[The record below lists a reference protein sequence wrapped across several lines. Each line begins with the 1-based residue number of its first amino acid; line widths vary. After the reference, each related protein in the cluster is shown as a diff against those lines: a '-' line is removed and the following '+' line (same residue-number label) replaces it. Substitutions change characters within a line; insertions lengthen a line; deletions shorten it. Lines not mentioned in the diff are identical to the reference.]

1 VGSPVYGLLRPFSD
15 AHDDEELMVIDEFA
29 TWRPLAAY
37 AKQYLLEPSGF
48 SGWVGVHGGHGAS
61 GVRFPQPPFVPGRA
75 MQHEDYAEQDAP
87 FETVREAL
95 RADGLTGVDFRVD
108 YRMDGAVTVRAV
120 LAGQERTEALG
131 HLTLVEGAM
140 PEPYRRRPAP
150 PAPRHPCGPVDLAA
164 LEGILRALWPN
175 ESGMSDAELGAYEA
189 ASGLTLPPE
198 ARVLYRVTRGRQ
210 QYADY
215 ADFDWNVPV
224 PFDVWALDEPWRAE
238 PRTRYHGWS
247 TLARTAGNTAS
258 DDAIQA
264 LSQPPEWF
272 VLGNA
277 DTLTIALDMVPG
289 PAGKVGQV
297 IGWSDETRGDQP
309 FGAQLLADSLLAFVR
324 GERYEDDGEM
334 TAWTEDLPE
343 YGAVTVV
350 NGRTVADVASPE
362 LEVLYVVMRPEDPA
376 IIAEATGLP
385 RLRTL
390 VSIPGSIADP
400 LELGA
405 LDSLEYLETGPAE
418 WRALLDAG
426 AVPRG
431 LLACAVTTGFGST
444 TNPHEIAV
452 ITDELRA
459 LFGLEPSERAV
470 TISGRL

>member
-1 VGSPVYGLLRPFSD
+1 M
-15 AHDDEELMVIDEFA
+15 ATEEFA
-29 TWRPLAAY
+29 AWQPLVAY
-37 AKQYLLEPSGF
+37 ARPYLREASGF
-48 SGWVGVHGGHGAS
+48 SGSVGVNGGHGVS
-61 GVRFPQPPFVPGRA
+61 GVQFPQPPFVPGRA
-75 MQHEDYAEQDAP
+75 MQVEDYAEQHAP

-95 RADGLTGVDFRVD
+95 RADGLMGVDFKVN
-108 YRMDGAVTVRAV
+108 YRADGAVTVRAV
-120 LAGQERTEALG
+120 LAGQERTERLG

-150 PAPRHPCGPVDLAA
+150 PAPGQPRGPVDLPA
-164 LEGILRALWPN
+164 LEQILRALWPN
-175 ESGMSDAELGAYEA
+175 ETGMSDAELDAYET
-189 ASGLTLPPE
+189 ASGLALPPE
-198 ARVLYRVTRGRQ
+198 ARVLYSATRGRQ
-210 QYADY
+210 QYADW
-215 ADFDWNVPV
+215 AEFDWNAPV

-277 DTLTIALDMVPG
+277 DTVTIAIDTVPG

-297 IGWSDETRGDQP
+297 IGWSDESRGDQP
-309 FGAQLLADSLLAFVR
+309 FGARVLADSLLAFVR
-324 GERYEDDGEM
+324 GERHEGDGM
-334 TAWTEDLPE
+334 VTGWTEDLPE
-343 YGAVTVV
+343 YGEVTVA
-350 NGRTVADVASPE
+350 NGRAVSDVASPE
-362 LEVLYVVMRPEDPA
+362 LEVLYIVKRPEDPA
-376 IIAEATGLP
+376 TVAEAAGLP

-390 VSIPGSIADP
+390 VSVPGSIKDP
-400 LELGA
+400 LELGG
-405 LDSLEYLETGPAE
+405 LGSLEYLETGPAE

-444 TNPHEIAV
+444 TDPQEVAV
-452 ITDELRA
+452 ITDELRT

-470 TISGRL
+470 TIDGRL